1 LSGTG
6 NTTIGIANFATP
18 YAGFAG
24 FYFTVMKHPPHL
36 FNSISEL
43 HKALGLPKPL
53 HPLISLVDY
62 SQISADTTEIEKGM
76 VFNFYKISYKRVFSG
91 KVKYGQNYYDFDEG
105 GLSFFAPKQLI
116 TASGDEADYGGY
128 TLLVHPDFIRNHAL
142 GKNIADY
149 GFFAYAVN
157 EALYLSAREK
167 EVITGI
173 FVNIETE
180 LNSAIDSVSQDVL
193 VSQVELLLNYSKRF
207 YNRQFITRKSANNE
221 LLSRFEQLLANSFG
235 EVNLA
240 KNGVPG
246 VSDLSSQLNVSP
258 HYLSDMLR
266 TITGQNTQQHIHNK
280 LIEKAKEL
288 LSTTGLSVAEVAY
301 KLGFEHPQS
310 FNKVF
315 KRMTEMTPVEFR
327 RSFN

>member
-1 LSGTG
+1 MSGTG

-76 VFNFYKISYKRVFSG
+76 VFNFYKISYKRDFSG

-105 GLSFFAPKQLI
+105 GLSFFAPRQLI

-207 YNRQFITRKSANNE
+207 YNRQFITRKITNHK
-221 LLSRFEQLLANSFG
+221 LLDSLEDVLTTYFNSDALVTQG
-235 EVNLA
+235 LPTVTYIAET
-240 KNGVPG
+240 
-246 VSDLSSQLNVSP
+246 LNVSP
-258 HYLSDMLR
+258 SYLTGLLK
-266 TITGQNTQQHIHNK
+266 TLTGQSTQQHIHDK
-280 LIEKAKEL
+280 LMEKAKEK
-288 LSTTGLSVAEVAY
+288 LSTTGLSISEIAY
-301 KLGFEHPQS
+301 ELGFEHPQS
-310 FNKVF
+310 FSKLF
-315 KRMTEMTPVEFR
+315 KTKTNLSPLEFR
-327 RSFN
+327 ASFN